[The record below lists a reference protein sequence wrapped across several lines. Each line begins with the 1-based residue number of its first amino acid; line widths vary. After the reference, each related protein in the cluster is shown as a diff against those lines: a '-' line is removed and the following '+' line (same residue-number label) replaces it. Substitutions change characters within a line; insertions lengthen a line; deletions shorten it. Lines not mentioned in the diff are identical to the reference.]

1 MNIFLRFT
9 ITFFTSLFFFTT
21 LPAQWIKRDV
31 NYAQHHLYQGVSPY
45 AIHFSGP
52 GNGYI
57 IGMSDILRFDGSKW
71 LPVSITGEEFGG
83 LTSVFTLDSKNT
95 FFAGYW
101 GTLLKYDG
109 NTFKHYHLDSTI
121 ILTSI
126 FMTDTAHGWAV
137 GKQGKVFKI
146 SGDTAIHYP
155 VQYDYHADFSC
166 VYFDS
171 PRHGW
176 ALANI
181 GQDFIDTVFAGFIYE
196 YKDGSWQR
204 PVYINDKLN
213 DIAITDSGR
222 IYIAG
227 NKSLYQ
233 WNQEANDL
241 EPIPNTQDFP
251 LLKISML
258 NERFGI
264 AIGTK
269 KYLVLKDGEWQ
280 SFTSDYT
287 YMTSVFC
294 VDTSTI
300 WSTNIDLFDPSN
312 PPDPAFLEVEKTHNP
327 HCIATL
333 QHNKWK
339 AYPLDYLDTVSIQPL
354 DHFITNI
361 TGLGNKHIRIS
372 GAALNIPA
380 DKDWPDTIP
389 VLDALVWAEQV
400 KIFDKNKAWGNS
412 SLGLSYFHNDSVTG
426 VIPSPDSFAFIEAMH
441 MFDDTSAFL
450 ICAPSGAYLNTFI
463 GYLKGRKIVKKYTAP
478 DTRSFISIHFSDR
491 RTGWAVGDS
500 GLIVRY
506 NYDNDSW
513 ENVESPTNETL
524 GAVFTID
531 KDNAWCI
538 GTIRGSLF
546 KWDGKQWSVI
556 PSNTTKF
563 LTSLYFTDK
572 DHGWAAGED
581 GIIIK
586 YKNGAWS
593 KDTTIG
599 NEHLMTIYMSDK
611 NHGWAGG
618 AYGAI
623 YQYINTDTVESGR
636 VTATDALAKISPN
649 PVASEA
655 AVQFNLATKGKVYI
669 NFYDQSGHKV
679 ATYDLGNLEAGSYT
693 KQLPVANLL
702 KGIYIFHIVSSSG
715 ETGRG
720 RFLKL

>member
-9 ITFFTSLFFFTT
+9 ITLFTGLFFSIN

-31 NYAQHHLYQGVSPY
+31 NYAQHHLYPNVLPY

-57 IGMSDILRFDGSKW
+57 IGNGSILRFDNGKW
-71 LPVSITGEEFGG
+71 LPVSTTGEVFGA
-83 LTSVFTLDSKNT
+83 LTAVFTIDPKNT
-95 FFAGYW
+95 YFAGYW

-121 ILTSI
+121 LLTSI

-146 SGDTAIHYP
+146 SGDTAIPYTGTG
-155 VQYDYHADFSC
+155 VADFSR

-176 ALANI
+176 AIANI
-181 GQDFIDTVFAGFIYE
+181 GQDFVDTVFAGFVYE
-196 YKDGSWQR
+196 YKDDSWQR

-213 DIAITDSGR
+213 DIAITDSGKV
-222 IYIAG
+222 YIAG

-241 EPIPNTQDFP
+241 EPIPNTQNFP
-251 LLKISML
+251 LLKISMA
-258 NERFGI
+258 NEHFGI
-264 AIGTK
+264 AIGAK
-269 KYLVLKDGEWQ
+269 KYLVLKDGKWQ
-280 SFTSDYT
+280 SFKADYT
-287 YMTSVFC
+287 DMTSVFC

-300 WSTNIDLFDPSN
+300 WSTSTEIFDLSN
-312 PPDPAFLEVEKTHNP
+312 PPDQSSYEVEKTYNA
-327 HCIATL
+327 HCIATF
-333 QHNKWK
+333 QNNKWK
-339 AYPLDYLDTVSIQPL
+339 AYPLDYLDTVNIQPL

-361 TGLGNKHIRIS
+361 TGLGNKHIRIN

-389 VLDALVWAEQV
+389 VLDALTEVDHV

-412 SLGLSYFHNDSVTG
+412 WFSLSYFHNDSVTG
-426 VIPSPDSFAFIEAMH
+426 IRPSPDSFVYIDAMN
-441 MFDDTSAFL
+441 MLDDTSAFL
-450 ICAPSGAYLNTFI
+450 ICTPSGAYQNTFI
-463 GYLKGRKIVKKYTAP
+463 GHMKDRRIVKKYTAP

-513 ENVESPTNETL
+513 ENVESPSNEALL
-524 GAVFTID
+524 GVFTID
-531 KDNAWCI
+531 EDNAWCI
-538 GTIRGSLF
+538 GTIRGSLL
-546 KWDGKQWSVI
+546 KWDGKQWSII
-556 PSNTTKF
+556 PSNTTK
-563 LTSLYFTDK
+563 LITCLYFTDK
-572 DHGWAAGED
+572 DHGWAAGEN
-581 GIIIK
+581 GIILK
-586 YKNGAWS
+586 YSNGAWS
-593 KDTTIG
+593 KDTAIG
-599 NEHLMTIYMSDK
+599 NQHLMTIYMSDK

-618 AYGAI
+618 DYGVI

-636 VTATDALAKISPN
+636 VTDTDTFAKISPN
-649 PVASEA
+649 PVTSEA
-655 AVQFNLATKGKVYI
+655 SVQFNLATKGKVYI

-679 ATYDLGNLEAGSYT
+679 ATYDLGSLEAGSYT
-693 KQLPVANLL
+693 KQLPTANLL
-702 KGIYIFHIVSSSG
+702 KGMYIFHIVSSSG